1 MRISDWSSDVCSSDL
16 SQGRDPDC
24 DRARSRIRM
33 SYQHQFTG
41 LTEGIRPT
49 APLRWRGLDGL
60 VSAFWEA
67 EGERGGGGYYISANP
82 RISFFFTDVSSI
94 RVTDRSAAARRSGRP
109 MTRAFYVP
117 AGTPMWTSFT
127 SPLSFSHLEKI

>member
-1 MRISDWSSDVCSSDL
+1 MPADAPVVL
-16 SQGRDPDC
+16 ATSQGRDPDC

-67 EGERGGGGYYISANP
+67 VGARGGRGDYISANP
-82 RISFFFTDVSSI
+82 RISFFFTDVSSL
-94 RVTDRSAAARRSGRP
+94 RVTHRSAAARRGGRP
-109 MTRAFYVP
+109 VRTEAQQVGAEGDSMSCSGWGV
-117 AGTPMWTSFT
+117 
-127 SPLSFSHLEKI
+127 KK